1 MQNVEENILKKHL
14 ETEKSHCETLAIKLF
29 KRMSS
34 PRVGEVILRDHPAF
48 IVCFNSEKYQIPMWL
63 IVTSSISTI
72 DNPQKFSRPLDHTE
86 FNPFL
91 LLVF

>member
-48 IVCFNSEKYQIPMWL
+48 IVSFNSEKY
-63 IVTSSISTI
+63 
-72 DNPQKFSRPLDHTE
+72 
-86 FNPFL
+86 
-91 LLVF
+91 